1 MGRTVDVKQALGCPS
16 CGCGSCQKLKQ
27 DKEKKSRR
35 FSLCPTF
42 LGGRWERKRSE
53 FLREYQ
59 LDENS
64 HLPPPLSDP
73 QSLGV
78 GTGMGWPL
86 QPVLRLGEEVVNIP
100 RLLGTSACG
109 NVRFGLPLLLQSAAR
124 TLIFF

>member
-1 MGRTVDVKQALGCPS
+1 M
-16 CGCGSCQKLKQ
+16 
-27 DKEKKSRR
+27 
-35 FSLCPTF
+35 
-42 LGGRWERKRSE
+42 GGRWERKRSE

-64 HLPPPLSDP
+64 HLPPPLTP
-73 QSLGV
+73 RAWGWV

-100 RLLGTSACG
+100 RLLGPSACG